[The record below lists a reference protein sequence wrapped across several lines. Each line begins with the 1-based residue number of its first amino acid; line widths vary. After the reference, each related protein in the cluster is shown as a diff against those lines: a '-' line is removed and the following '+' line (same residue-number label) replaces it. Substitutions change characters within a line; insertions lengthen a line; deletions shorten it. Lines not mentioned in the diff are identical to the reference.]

1 MVYADSDFFIAL
13 LMPNDRHRVW
23 ARAAYGKHKGDI
35 TTSLA
40 TVMELLLIAERFNM
54 TAQALMA
61 GVLVAARLTGVE
73 ENDVLRAA
81 YLIDNYK
88 VGIFDA
94 FHAALCGGKII
105 STDHIFGILGIDTN
119 V

>member
-13 LMPNDRHRVW
+13 LIPEDRHKAW
-23 ARAAYGKHKGDI
+23 AKAVYEKHKGNI
-35 TTSLA
+35 STSSV
-40 TVMELLLIAERFNM
+40 TVLELLLISQRFGIG
-54 TAQALMA
+54 AQALITR
-61 GVLVAARLTGVE
+61 VLSVARLTGIQGS
-73 ENDVLRAA
+73 DALRAA
-81 YLIDNYK
+81 YFIDNYK

-105 STDHIFGILGIDTN
+105 STDHIFGILGIDTS